1 MNKIRTYSLDYYNQR
16 VIDRIMDKYNFSEME
31 AVRAFLL
38 SETHRMLEDP
48 ECAMWEFGER
58 SLFEIWEVEK
68 VTGDPRNSE
77 HIRSEVECPK
87 K

>member
-16 VIDRIMDKYNFSEME
+16 VTDQIMDKYNFSEME

-48 ECAMWEFGER
+48 EFAMWEFGKR
-58 SLFEIWEVEK
+58 SLHW
-68 VTGDPRNSE
+68 R
-77 HIRSEVECPK
+77 RSA
-87 K
+87 